1 MGDRGDQRV
10 LGGEDHEGRPEQ
22 RVGPRRED
30 AQDVAARLVVV
41 RRDREVDLGAFGP
54 ADPVGLHV
62 PDRVGPVQAGEVEQ
76 LVRVLRRAQVPL
88 VQVALLDQ
96 RAAPPAV
103 PVDAFDLLARER
115 PVVRAPVDRRLHA
128 IGQALLQEAQEQP
141 LVPAIEL
148 RVGRDDLGIP
158 REGRAHR
165 PELPA
170 HLLDVRHRPGERV
183 AAVLDGGVLGGQ
195 AEGIEA
201 DRKEHVVAVHPAI
214 ARQGVRRGDDVPVA
228 DVQVARRIRVHREQ
242 VVLGLRLVAKV
253 RVVQAVGRP
262 LRLPLAPRWRTDRSV
277 RSGFG
282 PRRYRSRW
290 PSDTTHPPPAGEGWM
305 VGCARVDGGATG
317 TRTPDPLHAMQVL
330 FQLSYSPTERAFYQ
344 RGLTGR
350 SWARQ
355 SSVETPP

>member
-1 MGDRGDQRV
+1 MKVAPNSVSGRVVKTRRTSPPGWWSSGAIAKSISAPSDR
-10 LGGEDHEGRPEQ
+10 PI
-22 RVGPRRED
+22 
-30 AQDVAARLVVV
+30 
-41 RRDREVDLGAFGP
+41 
-54 ADPVGLHV
+54 
-62 PDRVGPVQAGEVEQ
+62 Q
-76 LVRVLRRAQVPL
+76 LVCMCRIGSGQSRPVKSSSSSAYGGRAQVPL

-96 RAAPPAV
+96 RAAAPAV
-103 PVDAFDLLARER
+103 PIGALDLLARER

-141 LVPAIEL
+141 LVPAVEL
-148 RVGRDDLGIP
+148 RVGRDDLGVP
-158 REGRAHR
+158 GERRAHR
-165 PELPA
+165 PELAA

-183 AAVLDGGVLGGQ
+183 AAVLDGGVLGRQ

-201 DRKEHVVAVHPAI
+201 DREEHVVAVHPAV
-214 ARQGVRRGDDVPVA
+214 ARQRVGRGDDVPVA

-262 LRLPLAPRWRTDRSV
+262 LRLPAWPRWRTDRSA

-282 PRRYRSRW
+282 PRRCRSRW

-344 RGLTGR
+344 RGP
-350 SWARQ
+350 
-355 SSVETPP
+355 VTPR